1 MPKKSPEQKP
11 KKKNAL
17 LAVSGTANKADLNPF

>member
-1 MPKKSPEQKP
+1 MATCKTNFYVYK

-17 LAVSGTANKADLNPF
+17 LAVKVTW